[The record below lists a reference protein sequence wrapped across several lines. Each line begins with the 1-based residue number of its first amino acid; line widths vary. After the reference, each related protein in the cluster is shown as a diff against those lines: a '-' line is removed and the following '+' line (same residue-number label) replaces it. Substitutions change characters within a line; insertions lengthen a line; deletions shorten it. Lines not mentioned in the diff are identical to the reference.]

1 MVSFFSPHIN
11 QCKLLCTFLEVE
23 KKNITCKII
32 AQSKALFI
40 LLFLYHGNKKYIY
53 IYGGKKLRVL
63 YLTD

>member
-1 MVSFFSPHIN
+1 MVFFPPHIN

-40 LLFLYHGNKKYIY
+40 LFLYHGNKKYIY
-53 IYGGKKLRVL
+53 TGGKKLLVL